1 MKTESSSEISAWIQ
15 KFLEH
20 ESLHKKF
27 SPATFRSYQV
37 DLQRLENFFSSLQEI
52 HEKKWRSFSLH
63 LFENLSPRSIQRAYC
78 SLFKFFR
85 FVSDSG
91 EHTHLLRLERPRARP
106 SHSLPKSIS
115 FDEILNLLRQSSR
128 SETRLLLEAL
138 YATGARISEICSLR
152 WSQIDLETKTLRVL
166 GKGRRERVLP
176 LAGAFLSQLESMTD
190 QSGHLFKSPR
200 NAKKSL
206 NPRQARRWL
215 QEAALE
221 AGIGKHLHP
230 HMLRHSIATHLLDE
244 GADLRFI
251 QELLGHQTLSTTQK
265 YLSTSRSRLIR
276 VFDQCH
282 PRA

>member
-1 MKTESSSEISAWIQ
+1 MKTQNSAEISKWIQ

-20 ESLHKKF
+20 ESLNKKF
-27 SPATFRSYQV
+27 SPATFRAYQV
-37 DLQRLENFFSSLQEI
+37 DLRRLEDFFSHLEEI
-52 HEKKWRSFSLH
+52 NEKKWRSFSLH
-63 LFENLSPRSIQRAYC
+63 LFQNLSARSIQRAYS

-91 EHTHLLRLERPRARP
+91 EYLHLLRLERPRSRAP
-106 SHSLPKSIS
+106 HSLPKSIS

-128 SETRLLLEAL
+128 PETRLLLEAL
-138 YATGARISEICSLR
+138 YATGARISEICALR
-152 WSQIDLETKTLRVL
+152 WSQIDLDTKSLRVL
-166 GKGRRERVLP
+166 GKGRRERILP
-176 LAGAFLSQLESMTD
+176 LAGAFLSELESISD
-190 QSGHLFKSPR
+190 RSGYLFKSSR
-200 NAKKSL
+200 NAQKSL
-206 NPRQARRWL
+206 DPRQARRWL
-215 QEAALE
+215 REAAIE
-221 AGIGKHLHP
+221 VGIGKHLHP
-230 HMLRHSIATHLLDE
+230 HMLRHSVATHLLDE